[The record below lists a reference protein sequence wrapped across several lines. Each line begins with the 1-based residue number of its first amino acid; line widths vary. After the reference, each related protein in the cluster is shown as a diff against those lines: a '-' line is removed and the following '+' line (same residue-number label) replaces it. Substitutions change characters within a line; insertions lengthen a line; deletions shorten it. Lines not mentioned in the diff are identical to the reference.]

1 MSKRIKITETQLKK
15 LISEEEISGLT
26 PETIQTNLVPTLIQ
40 NVDEDEDIAML
51 DNLFT
56 KD

>member
-1 MSKRIKITETQLKK
+1 MKKIILTESQLKK
-15 LISEEEISGLT
+15 LISEQETSGISSETT
-26 PETIQTNLVPTLIQ
+26 PTNTVPTPVQ
-40 NVDEDEDIAML
+40 DVDEDIAML

>member
-1 MSKRIKITETQLKK
+1 MKKIIITENQLKK
-15 LISEEEISGLT
+15 LISEQETLGLT
-26 PETIQTNLVPTLIQ
+26 PETTQLTNTISTQ
-40 NVDEDEDIAML
+40 DVDEDEDIAML